1 VEEMKKKENDWYQ
14 TNFWRI
20 LMIVLFVIG
29 IIIIIAAVL
38 VTLWLSIGLVA
49 VIFGFYVVFGV
60 RKLTQKGK

>member
-1 VEEMKKKENDWYQ
+1 MKKKENDWYQ